1 MAIQEKKIWVYAD
14 WSDLKGCKLLGILTA
29 QHVRGKEIFSFEYEK
44 EWLQNDHSLFLDPNL
59 NFYQGKQY
67 LQETENNFGVFLD
80 SSPDRWGRLLMRR
93 RESILAKQENRNE
106 KIYFESDYLLGVYDG
121 HRMGGLRFKLDPSGA
136 FLNDNREMASPPWTS
151 LRELE
156 YASLQLENEDA
167 VNDPQY
173 LKWLSMLVNPG
184 SSLGGARP
192 KASVIDEKKNLWIAK
207 FPSVQDTKDVG
218 AWEMVAHTLAVES
231 GIHVPEAKLIRFSG
245 KHHTYLSKRFDRTEM
260 GHRLH
265 YASAMTLLGYSD
277 GADNNEGVSY
287 LEMAEFIIQRGNNVT
302 KELEQLWRRIL
313 FNILISNTDDH
324 LRNHGFLL
332 TKSGWQL
339 SPAYDMNPN
348 EFGTGLKLNINDSN
362 NDLDVSLTI
371 EVAKYFKLSEEN
383 SNRILNEMQKSM
395 KDWSKVAK
403 HFGIGN
409 SEIELTKNAFKNIK

>member
-14 WSDLKGCKLLGILTA
+14 WFDLKECKLLGILTA

-44 EWLQNDHSLFLDPNL
+44 DWLQNDHSLFLDPNL

-67 LQETENNFGVFLD
+67 LQESENNFGVFLD

-93 RESILAKQENRNE
+93 REAILAKQEGRSE
-106 KIYFESDYLLGVYDG
+106 KLFFESDYLLGVYDG
-121 HRMGGLRFKLDPSGA
+121 HRIGGLRFKLDPSED
-136 FLNDNREMASPPWTS
+136 FLNNNKEMASPPWTS

-167 VNDPQY
+167 VDDPQY

-192 KASVIDEKKNLWIAK
+192 KASVIDEKGKLWIAK

-218 AWEMVAHTLAVES
+218 AWEMVVHTLATKC
-231 GIHVPEAKLIRFSG
+231 GIQVPEAKLIRFSG
-245 KHHTYLSKRFDRTEM
+245 KHHTFLSKRFDRTEM
-260 GHRLH
+260 GLRIH

-287 LEMAEFIIQRGNNVT
+287 LEMAEFIIQRGNYVT
-302 KELEQLWRRIL
+302 NELEQLWRRIL

-332 TKSGWQL
+332 TKMGWQL

-362 NDLDVSLTI
+362 NDLDVSLAI

-383 SNRILNEMQKSM
+383 SNRILIEMQKSL
-395 KDWSKVAK
+395 KEWSKVAK
-403 HFGIGN
+403 HLGIGN
-409 SEIELTKNAFKNIK
+409 SEIELTKNAFKHIK

>member
-1 MAIQEKKIWVYAD
+1 
-14 WSDLKGCKLLGILTA
+14 
-29 QHVRGKEIFSFEYEK
+29 
-44 EWLQNDHSLFLDPNL
+44 
-59 NFYQGKQY
+59 
-67 LQETENNFGVFLD
+67 
-80 SSPDRWGRLLMRR
+80 
-93 RESILAKQENRNE
+93 
-106 KIYFESDYLLGVYDG
+106 
-121 HRMGGLRFKLDPSGA
+121 MGGLRFKLDPSGA

-218 AWEMVAHTLAVES
+218 AWEMVAHTLAVEC

-287 LEMAEFIIQRGNNVT
+287 LEMTEFILQRGNNVT

-348 EFGTGLKLNINDSN
+348 EFGTGLKLNVNDSN
-362 NDLDVSLTI
+362 NNLDVSLAI

>member
-14 WSDLKGCKLLGILTA
+14 WSDLKGCKLLGILTV
-29 QHVRGKEIFSFEYEK
+29 QHVRGKDIFSFEYEK

-121 HRMGGLRFKLDPSGA
+121 HRMGGLRFKLEPSGA

-192 KASVIDEKKNLWIAK
+192 KASVIDEKQNLWIAK

-218 AWEMVAHTLAVES
+218 AWEMVVHTLAVEC

-260 GHRLH
+260 GLRIH

-302 KELEQLWRRIL
+302 NELEQLWRRIL
-313 FNILISNTDDH
+313 FNILILNTDDH

-332 TKSGWQL
+332 TKSGWEL

-362 NDLDVSLTI
+362 NDLDVSLAI
-371 EVAKYFKLSEEN
+371 EVSKYFKLSEEN
-383 SNRILNEMQKSM
+383 SNRILCEMQKSL